1 MPGCNRIQNLGH
13 GNTPN
18 TGRVTPT
25 GKSQTEPDLYPGFTR
40 ASISD
45 SYQITPNWNYTE
57 VNVYM

>member
-1 MPGCNRIQNLGH
+1 MPGCTGIQNLGH

-18 TGRVTPT
+18 TGRVTLT
-25 GKSQTEPDLYPGFTR
+25 GRSQTEPDLYLRFTR

-45 SYQITPNWNYTE
+45 SNKITPNWNYTE